1 VGFDHVAALFG
12 STRGKLKVLTM
23 WPASARRRVARIEAF
38 SALSAC
44 RLAKIDTPCSRR
56 RPSPVLINCVA
67 YEDGNRLA
75 DCPIDAISEYLK
87 RPRCFVWVAL
97 KDATP
102 EELEKMQR
110 EFGLHDL
117 AVEDAHHGHQRPKI
131 EEYGDTL
138 FAVLHTV
145 EVGPTEDLVV
155 GEVDV
160 FVGPNFVLST
170 RNRTHQ
176 GFLGVR
182 ERAEREPH
190 LLAHGS
196 AFVFYALLDAVVDRY
211 FPVIDALETDLE
223 SIEDQIFE
231 PHLGRA
237 NIERLYALKRKIG
250 VVKHAVAPLQ
260 EAVAKL
266 ISGRVPQV
274 CSNNRE
280 YFRDVFDHLTRMN
293 SLLDSLRDTIGTAIQ
308 VNLSTVTIE
317 ETEITKRL
325 AAWAGIFAVA
335 TAFAGIWGMN
345 FQNMPELKLAWGYPA
360 ALAIITLACVFMWWR
375 FRRARWI

>member
-1 VGFDHVAALFG
+1 
-12 STRGKLKVLTM
+12 M
-23 WPASARRRVARIEAF
+23 
-38 SALSAC
+38 
-44 RLAKIDTPCSRR
+44 
-56 RPSPVLINCVA
+56 LINCVA
-67 YEDGNRLA
+67 YEDGTRLA
-75 DCPIDAISEYLK
+75 DCPIEDISEYLK
-87 RPRCFVWVAL
+87 RPNCFVWVAL
-97 KDATP
+97 KDATA
-102 EELEKMQR
+102 EELAQMQI

-117 AVEDAHHGHQRPKI
+117 AVEDARHGHQRPKV
-131 EEYGDTL
+131 EEYGETL

-145 EVGPTEDLVV
+145 EIGADGELIL

-170 RNRTHQ
+170 RNRTHE
-176 GFLGVR
+176 GFISVR
-182 ERAEREPH
+182 ARAEREPH

-211 FPVIDALETDLE
+211 FPVIDTLETELE

-250 VVKHAVAPLQ
+250 VVKHAVSPLQ
-260 EAVAKL
+260 ESVAKL

-274 CSNNRE
+274 CANNRE

-293 SLLDSLRDTIGTAIQ
+293 ASLDSLRDTIGTAIQ

-360 ALAIITLACVFMWWR
+360 ALAIITLACSFMWWR
-375 FRRARWI
+375 FRKAKWL